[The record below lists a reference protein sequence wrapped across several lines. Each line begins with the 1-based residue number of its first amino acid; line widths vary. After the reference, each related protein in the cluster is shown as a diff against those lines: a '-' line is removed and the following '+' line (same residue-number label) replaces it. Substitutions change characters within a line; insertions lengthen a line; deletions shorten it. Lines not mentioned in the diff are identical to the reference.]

1 MSSTLFTDR
10 TARPWLVEI
19 DPRLKIAWVVGVSI
33 VAVTIDPVLFP
44 ELAPINELTALGALA
59 LATAAVAYGLRL
71 RSGGWLVILGLLALI
86 AWTTTLTQGFFYPAS
101 PASARWTLVD
111 PRDLGG
117 FYFPGLAVTAEGL
130 AHGAVQSL
138 RLLATALA
146 GLTLCLSTSPERILA
161 ALVRLRLPAALAFMT
176 MAALRFLPLVIDEV
190 RIVRQ
195 ARRLRGYRFRLLG
208 PKGDR
213 FGSYRSELLLL
224 LPVVAASLRRA
235 ESLAESVTA
244 RGFDPRSPRTF
255 YPPLMM
261 RPWEA
266 ATTLGIGLACGVLV
280 AWRLWLYV
288 NPAAGG

>member
-1 MSSTLFTDR
+1 MSGSLLVGE
-10 TARPWLVEI
+10 TARPWLVRI
-19 DPRLKIAWVVGVSI
+19 DPRLKIAWVVGVSV
-33 VAVTIDPVLFP
+33 VAVAVDGLSA
-44 ELAPINELTALGALA
+44 LGGLTAAA
-59 LATAAVAYGLRL
+59 AAVACGLQL
-71 RSGGWLVILGLLALI
+71 RSRGWLLIVGLLALI
-86 AWTTTLTQGFFYPAS
+86 AWTTMLTQGFFYPAS
-101 PASARWTLVD
+101 PSSARFTLVD

-117 FYFPGLAVTAEGL
+117 LAFPGLAVTVEGL

-138 RLLATALA
+138 RLLSTALA

-195 ARRLRGYRFRLLG
+195 ARRLRGYRFRFVG
-208 PKGDR
+208 PAGDR
-213 FGSYRSELLLL
+213 LGSYRSELLLL

-255 YPPLMM
+255 YPPLVM
-261 RPWEA
+261 RRWEVA
-266 ATTLGIGLACGVLV
+266 ATLAIGLACGLVV
-280 AWRLWLYV
+280 AWRLWLHIH
-288 NPAAGG
+288 PAAGG